1 MTIYALSTAPGRAGI
16 AVVRVSGKAAYGTLK
31 ALSRGKVPAPRTAGL
46 RTLRDPRTGEV
57 LDQGL
62 VLWFPAPSSFTGEDM
77 AELHLHGGRVVIAGV
92 LDALQAFGLRM
103 AEPGEFTRRAFEN
116 GKLDLTEAEGLA
128 DLINAETAAQRGQ
141 ALLQSAGALRERY
154 EAWRTTLLRAM
165 AYVEASLDFSDEG
178 DIAEGAFNA
187 ALPEARAL
195 ISELDRALADGRR
208 GEIVREGIQVA
219 IVGAPNVGKSS
230 LLNALAG
237 REAAIVFDEPGT
249 TRDIIEVALDLDGF
263 PFVLRDT
270 AGLREAANA
279 VEQEGIRRAVATAES
294 ADVVLVLIDAS
305 APHPVPLP
313 ASSPGRACHSTLPH
327 PQADAV
333 GEWTLLR
340 TPCAVRPSL
349 LQLHPQADA
358 ALENGKLA
366 LASLLGEGQDEGSEA
381 WAKAAIPVLNKID
394 LAPSKRAEA
403 GAIAISAKTGEGLD
417 ALKVALVSFA
427 RENYGAAEAPLITR
441 ARHRQEIERARS
453 ALAAFL
459 ACAEAGD
466 HAELAAEHLREA
478 ADALGRLTG
487 RLDVEDVLGQ
497 IFSEFCIGK

>member
-1 MTIYALSTAPGRAGI
+1 MTIYALSTAHGRAGI
-16 AVVRVSGKAAYGTLK
+16 AVVRISGKAAHA
-31 ALSRGKVPAPRTAGL
+31 ALEALCGGKVPKPRFAAL
-46 RTLRDPRTGEV
+46 RALRDPRTGEV
-57 LDQGL
+57 LDRGL
-62 VLWFPAPSSFTGEDM
+62 VLWFPGPSSFTGEDM
-77 AELHLHGGRVVIAGV
+77 AELHLHGGRAVVAGV
-92 LDALQAFGLRM
+92 LDALSAAGLRM

-141 ALLQSAGALRERY
+141 ALQQSAGALRERY
-154 EAWRTTLLRAM
+154 ETWRASLLRAM

-178 DIAEGAFNA
+178 DISESAFNA
-187 ALPEARAL
+187 ALPEVREL
-195 ISELDRALADGRR
+195 IAALDRALADGRR

-249 TRDIIEVALDLDGF
+249 TRDIVEVALDLDGF

-270 AGLREAANA
+270 AGLRDAANA
-279 VEQEGIRRAVATAES
+279 VEQEGIRRALATADA
-294 ADVVLVLIDAS
+294 ADIVLAMIDAS
-305 APHPVPLP
+305 APHPVLLPMGEGTPEQGTERTTALPLP
-313 ASSPGRACHSTLPH
+313 
-327 PQADAV
+327 
-333 GEWTLLR
+333 W
-340 TPCAVRPSL
+340 
-349 LQLHPQADA
+349 
-358 ALENGKLA
+358 
-366 LASLLGEGQDEGSEA
+366 GEGRGEGSEA
-381 WAKAAIPVLNKID
+381 RDKTVIAILNKID
-394 LAPSKRAEA
+394 LAPAKQAEA

-417 ALKVALVSFA
+417 TLKAALVSFA

-441 ARHRQEIERARS
+441 ARHRQEIERART

-459 ACAEAGD
+459 ACAGAGE
-466 HAELAAEHLREA
+466 HAELAAEHLCEA